1 MDTERA
7 TSFGAETGNY
17 DAGRPEYP
25 ADAVAWLLD
34 PLPSGTR
41 RVADIGAGTGKLTRA
56 LVALGAETVAIDP
69 DAAML
74 AALSRNLPD
83 VPVHVGTA
91 ESLPLADASVDA
103 AVFGQSWHWVDQA
116 SASREVGRVVR
127 PGGVIGAIWNVR
139 DERVDWV
146 RRLTAIMH
154 GSPAEQM
161 VAEGG
166 PRFAAPFGGVE
177 SWRGE
182 WSRPMTRA
190 QLHAMA
196 RSRSYIITAPA
207 EEKDRVAREMDA
219 LFDEIGLVGEGT
231 VDLPYVT
238 VAFRARRG

>member
-56 LVALGAETVAIDP
+56 LVLLGAEAVAIDP

-116 SASREVGRVVR
+116 SASREVGRAVR

-154 GSPAEQM
+154 GSPAERM
-161 VAEGG
+161 VADGG
-166 PRFAAPFGGVE
+166 PRFVAPFGGVE

-207 EEKDRVAREMDA
+207 EEKERVAREMDA

-238 VAFRARRG
+238 VAFRARRA